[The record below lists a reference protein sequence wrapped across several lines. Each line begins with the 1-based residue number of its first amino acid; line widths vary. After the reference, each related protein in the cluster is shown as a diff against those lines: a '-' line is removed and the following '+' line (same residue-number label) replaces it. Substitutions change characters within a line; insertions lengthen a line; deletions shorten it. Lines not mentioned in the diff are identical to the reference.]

1 MKTGDAAAMSYD
13 DEEENA
19 ASFDDGAGNDAGDAG
34 SAADENDERE
44 SDEMNETFFFAPAGF
59 GDG

>member
-1 MKTGDAAAMSYD
+1 MSYD

-34 SAADENDERE
+34 SAADENDE
-44 SDEMNETFFFAPAGF
+44 MPPAGF